1 MGSLKETK
9 PSIQALQLADLLAH
23 RVKVS
28 RADLIDLYSQS
39 LQENMFSNRGEIR
52 PRELAQIATEEV
64 DALLSFLRDPA
75 FPVFE
80 HGGIF
85 CKKGLSEQ
93 TLLGLARATRQFF
106 LSHFT
111 GDDVVET
118 LNIIGRYQNGLVHG
132 FIKAREQM
140 ILEEQ
145 EQIRGALQ
153 IAIGRYTVEIKEVQE
168 IAKKANEANEFKTQ
182 FIARM
187 SHELR
192 TPLGALLG
200 LAEMLQQNVY
210 GALTP
215 PQQDIVQRIIGNAE
229 VLRQVFT
236 ELLDQSQ
243 IEAGQLRLKEKP
255 VSPEELVRK
264 VHSNLLALALQK
276 GLSMHMEV
284 TPGLP
289 RTLLGDEARIEQIL
303 SNLVVNAIKFTKKG
317 GVTIRVFRGNDS
329 RWAMQV
335 KDTGIGID
343 PENQAQIF
351 EPFRQAD
358 ETTSRRYGGVGLGLA
373 IVQQLVEAMQGSIR
387 VESKPGQG
395 STFTVYLP
403 IRESENQ

>member
-1 MGSLKETK
+1 MKETK
-9 PSIQALQLADLLAH
+9 LSMQAIQLADLLAH

-28 RADLIDLYSQS
+28 REDLIDRYRQS
-39 LQENMFSNRGEIR
+39 LQEDLFSNRSEVR
-52 PRELAQIATEEV
+52 PRELAGIAADEV
-64 DALLSFLRDPA
+64 EALFSYLRDPA

-80 HGGIF
+80 HGGNF
-85 CKKGLSEQ
+85 CKKGFSEQ
-93 TLLGLARATRQFF
+93 TLLGLTRATRQFF

-118 LNIIGRYQNGLVHG
+118 LNIIGHYQNGLVRG

-145 EQIRGALQ
+145 ERIRGALQ

-168 IAKKANEANEFKTQ
+168 IAQKANEANEFKSQ

-200 LAEMLQQNVY
+200 LAEMLIQNVY
-210 GALTP
+210 GELTP
-215 PQQDIVQRIIGNAE
+215 PQQDIVQRIIENGQQFK
-229 VLRQVFT
+229 QVFT

-243 IEAGQLRLKEKP
+243 IESGQLHLRQKAF
-255 VSPEELVRK
+255 SPQALVKK
-264 VHSNLLALALQK
+264 VHSNYLALALQK
-276 GLSMHMEV
+276 GLSMHVEAV
-284 TPGLP
+284 PNLP
-289 RTLLGDEARIEQIL
+289 ETLIGDPTRIEQIL

-317 GVTIRVFRGNDS
+317 GITIRAFRGSNSD
-329 RWAMQV
+329 WVMQV
-335 KDTGIGID
+335 KDTGIGIAAED
-343 PENQAQIF
+343 QARIF

-373 IVQQLVEAMQGSIR
+373 IVQQLVQLMEGSIHL
-387 VESKPGQG
+387 ESKAGQG
-395 STFTVYLP
+395 STFTVSLP
-403 IRESENQ
+403 MKEDEER